1 METNR
6 HSYLATLAV
15 VFLGI
20 LWSHIMSVETTE
32 RVHIQR
38 YVYPRTCSY
47 WEINWTVEEAFSY
60 PVSSH
65 IRLKLDSIP
74 TAVMSTVIFH
84 NVAKV
89 LQGGIHN
96 LQP

>member
-1 METNR
+1 MKMNR
-6 HSYLATLAV
+6 HSYLATVAV

-20 LWSHIMSVETTE
+20 LWSHIMSLETTE
-32 RVHIQR
+32 RVHTTLCLPENVHLLR
-38 YVYPRTCSY
+38 DY
-47 WEINWTVEEAFSY
+47 WTVEEAFSY

-65 IRLKLDSIP
+65 IRLKLDRIP
-74 TAVMSTVIFH
+74 TAVMSTIIFH

-89 LQGGIHN
+89 LQDGIHN